1 MNAAERAE
9 VLDRLAAGQISVTEA
24 MRLLDQTAAPAP
36 IESLK
41 AAEPAA
47 PAPVESLKAA
57 APAVADP
64 DAIPVDELKAEEEIV
79 IRMTEEPVVVKPV
92 VVKPAAANGDIAP
105 AADKARWL
113 KIRVR
118 DTATGKNKVS
128 ITLPLGMVRFALAL
142 GSRFSDDMA
151 GMDTDE
157 LMAFFKSGERGVLV
171 EAEDEEDNEQVQI
184 YLD

>member
-9 VLDRLAAGQISVTEA
+9 VLDRLAAGQMSVTEA
-24 MRLLDQTAAPAP
+24 MRLLDQT
-36 IESLK
+36 
-41 AAEPAA
+41 AA

-64 DAIPVDELKAEEEIV
+64 DAIPIDELKAEEEIV
-79 IRMTEEPVVVKPV
+79 IRMTEEPVVVKP
-92 VVKPAAANGDIAP
+92 AAANGDIAP
-105 AADKARWL
+105 AGGKARWL

-128 ITLPLGMVRFALAL
+128 ITLPLGMVRLALAL

-157 LMAFFKSGERGVLV
+157 LMAFFKAGERGVLV

>member
-9 VLDRLAAGQISVTEA
+9 VLDKLAAGQISVTEA
-24 MRLLDQTAAPAP
+24 MRLLDQTAV
-36 IESLK
+36 
-41 AAEPAA
+41 

-57 APAVADP
+57 EPVAPAPVESLKTAEPVVADP
-64 DAIPVDELKAEEEIV
+64 DAIPIDELKAEEAIT
-79 IRMTEEPVVVKPV
+79 IRMPE
-92 VVKPAAANGDIAP
+92 KPAAANGDAAP
-105 AADKARWL
+105 AEDKARWL

-128 ITLPLGMVRFALAL
+128 ITLPLGVVRLALAL

-151 GMDTDE
+151 GMDTDA
-157 LMAFFKSGERGVLV
+157 LMAFFKAGQRGVLV
-171 EAEDEEDNEQVQI
+171 EAEDEEDNEHVQI

>member
-1 MNAAERAE
+1 
-9 VLDRLAAGQISVTEA
+9 

-47 PAPVESLKAA
+47 PAPVESLKTAE
-57 APAVADP
+57 PVVADP
-64 DAIPVDELKAEEEIV
+64 DAIPIDELKAEEAIT
-79 IRMTEEPVVVKPV
+79 IRMPEEPVVA
-92 VVKPAAANGDIAP
+92 KPAAANGDAAP
-105 AADKARWL
+105 AEDKARWL

-128 ITLPLGMVRFALAL
+128 ITLPLGVVRLALAL

-151 GMDTDE
+151 GMDTDA
-157 LMAFFKSGERGVLV
+157 LMAFFKAGQRGVLV
-171 EAEDEEDNEQVQI
+171 EAEDEEDNEHVQI

>member
-24 MRLLDQTAAPAP
+24 MRLLDQTAAPTPVESMKAAEPAP
-36 IESLK
+36 PAPVEALK
-41 AAEPAA
+41 AAEPA
-47 PAPVESLKAA
+47 VAA
-57 APAVADP
+57 SE
-64 DAIPVDELKAEEEIV
+64 AIPVEDLKAEEAIV
-79 IRMTEEPVVVKPV
+79 IQMPE
-92 VVKPAAANGDIAP
+92 KPAAANGDTAP
-105 AADKARWL
+105 AEDKARWL

-128 ITLPLGMVRFALAL
+128 ITLPLGVVRLALAL

-157 LMAFFKSGERGVLV
+157 LMAFFKAGQRGILV
-171 EAEDEEDNEQVQI
+171 EAEDEEDNEHVQI

>member
-9 VLDRLAAGQISVTEA
+9 VLDKLAAGQISVTEA

-36 IESLK
+36 VESLK

-47 PAPVESLKAA
+47 PAYVESLKAA
-57 APAVADP
+57 APVVADP
-64 DAIPVDELKAEEEIV
+64 DAIPIDELKAEEAIT
-79 IRMTEEPVVVKPV
+79 IRMPE
-92 VVKPAAANGDIAP
+92 KPAAANGDAAP
-105 AADKARWL
+105 AEDKARWL

-128 ITLPLGMVRFALAL
+128 ITLPLGVVRLALAL

-157 LMAFFKSGERGVLV
+157 LMAFFKAGQRGVLV
-171 EAEDEEDNEQVQI
+171 EAEDEEDNEHVQI

>member
-9 VLDRLAAGQISVTEA
+9 VLDKLAAGQISVTEA
-24 MRLLDQTAAPAP
+24 MRLLDQTAVPAP
-36 IESLK
+36 VESLK
-41 AAEPAA
+41 AAEPDA

-57 APAVADP
+57 EPVVADP
-64 DAIPVDELKAEEEIV
+64 DAIPIDELKAEEAIT
-79 IRMTEEPVVVKPV
+79 IRMPEEPVVA
-92 VVKPAAANGDIAP
+92 KPAAANGDAAP
-105 AADKARWL
+105 AEDKARWL

-128 ITLPLGMVRFALAL
+128 ITLPLGVVRLALAL

-151 GMDTDE
+151 GMDTDA
-157 LMAFFKSGERGVLV
+157 LMAFFKAGQRGVLV
-171 EAEDEEDNEQVQI
+171 EAEDEEDNEHVQI

>member
-9 VLDRLAAGQISVTEA
+9 ILDRLADGQISVTEA
-24 MRLLDQTAAPAP
+24 MRLLDQA
-36 IESLK
+36 
-41 AAEPAA
+41 AA

-57 APAVADP
+57 EPAAADP
-64 DAIPVDELKAEEEIV
+64 DAIPVDELKAEEAIT
-79 IRMTEEPVVVKPV
+79 IRMPEEPVIS
-92 VVKPAAANGDIAP
+92 KPAVANGD
-105 AADKARWL
+105 AATAEGKARWL

-128 ITLPLGMVRFALAL
+128 ITLPLGVVRLALAL
-142 GSRFSDDMA
+142 GTRFSDDMA
-151 GMDTDE
+151 GMNTDE

-171 EAEDEEDNEQVQI
+171 EAEDEEDNEHVQI